1 MLGEEITGSK
11 GGRTVKGL
19 GLLPVK
25 TVFRKEKQTSNLT
38 GITNLNEISCKVE
51 GYEIH
56 HGITERKGSIRP
68 FITVKEVNGRP
79 KRYGDGAING
89 NAYGTYFHGIF
100 QNSSFTRKFLNIE
113 RKKAGL
119 SAKKYDEW
127 PISREIDHFT
137 ELFESAID
145 IKKIERLVEL

>member
-1 MLGEEITGSK
+1 MLGEEIIDRKSNI
-11 GGRTVKGL
+11 TVKGL

-25 TVFRKEKQTSNLT
+25 TTFWSEKQTSNLV
-38 GITNLNEISCKVE
+38 GIVNLDEISCKVE

-56 HGITERKGSIRP
+56 HGITERKGGVRS

-79 KRYGDGAING
+79 KKYEDGAISG

-100 QNSSFTRKFLNIE
+100 QNSGFTQKFLNVE

-119 SAKKYDEW
+119 GAKKYDEW
-127 PISREIDHFT
+127 PISREIDRFT